1 MFYGEKVYLGPFTR
15 EQSVEYWHWV
25 NQSEL
30 ARQVTRCL
38 PVSEIEHQQ
47 WYEASVKRSD
57 AVFFSVTSK
66 ATQQYLG
73 NVWLWGIAPVHR
85 SAELRILLGRSDEQN
100 RGCGTEAC
108 RLLLKFAF
116 EQLNLNKVFLYV
128 LADNAA
134 ARKAFSKS
142 GFSEEGVL
150 KEEFYLDG
158 RYQDALR
165 MSILRSQWGSETSK

>member
-1 MFYGEKVYLGPFTR
+1 MIYGEKVFLGPFTR
-15 EQSVEYWHWV
+15 EHSQEYWQWV
-25 NQSEL
+25 NQSDL

-47 WYEASVKRSD
+47 WYESSVKRSD

-73 NVWLWGIAPVHR
+73 NVWLWGVTPVHR

-100 RGCGTEAC
+100 RGLGTEAC

-116 EQLNLNKVFLYV
+116 EQLNLNKVYLYV
-128 LADNAA
+128 LADNTP

-142 GFSEEGVL
+142 GFIEEGTL

-165 MSILRSQWGSETSK
+165 MSILRSQWFSEAP